1 MPKSK
6 PTQKAVQME
15 MFPSDKSQR
24 ALSSYEAAKKN
35 FETQWIIQNKL
46 YSKIAKKLSSEE
58 QTIAELKQLT
68 DAQRNSA
75 TTMKLLIDSLQSTE
89 EKAQDAIAAND
100 YEGID
105 LDGMNDDDL
114 REFFGW

>member
-1 MPKSK
+1 MPKPK
-6 PTQKAVQME
+6 PTQKAIQME
-15 MFPSDKSQR
+15 IFPSEKSQR
-24 ALSSYEAAKKN
+24 ALTSLEAAKKN
-35 FETQWIIQNKL
+35 FETQWVIQNKL
-46 YSKIAKKLSSEE
+46 YAKIARKLSSED

-89 EKAQDAIAAND
+89 EKAQDAIIAND

-105 LDGMNDDDL
+105 LSSMNDDEL
-114 REFFGW
+114 KEFFGW